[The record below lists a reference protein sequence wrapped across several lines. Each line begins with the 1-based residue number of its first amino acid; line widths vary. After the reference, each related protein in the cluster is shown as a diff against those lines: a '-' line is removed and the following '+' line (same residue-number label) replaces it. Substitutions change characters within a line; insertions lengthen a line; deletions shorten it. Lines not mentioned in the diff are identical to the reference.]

1 MRLFKNSL
9 YKTNGRAKI
18 VVMSKGKSTKKQIL
32 DTAIRIASTQ
42 GIQGI
47 TIGKL
52 AEATGMS
59 KSGLFAH
66 FEKKDN
72 LQLEILKLASENFV
86 ETVFLPAFRK
96 DKGENRILA
105 MFENWMSYLND
116 GHALPGGSIFISASF
131 ELDDRPGELRS
142 FVQKS
147 QQDLISNISKAA
159 MIAVEVGDFRKDL
172 DAKEFAKKLYSYVLG
187 YHHYKRMLNDP
198 DADSFIRKVFCDLIG
213 DARSANKKDKKINL
227 KVAN

>member
-1 MRLFKNSL
+1 
-9 YKTNGRAKI
+9 
-18 VVMSKGKSTKKQIL
+18 MSKGKSTKKQIL
-32 DTAIRIASTQ
+32 DTAVRIASTF

-52 AEATGMS
+52 AGATGMS

-72 LQLEILKLASENFV
+72 LQLEIMKLASENFV
-86 ETVFLPAFRK
+86 ETVFIPAFK
-96 DKGENRILA
+96 KQKGEERILA

-116 GHALPGGSIFISASF
+116 GQTLPGGSIFISASF

-147 QQDLISNISKAA
+147 QEDLIRNIAKAA
-159 MIAVEVGDFRKDL
+159 SLAIEVGDFRKDL
-172 DAKEFAKKLYSYVLG
+172 NPDEFAKRLYSYVLG
-187 YHHYKRMLNDP
+187 YHHYKRMLNHP
-198 DADSFIRKVFCDLIG
+198 DSDSFIRKAFCDLVG
-213 DARSANKKDKKINL
+213 DARTENKKHKEIKL